1 MADNTGGVGVGVG
14 VGVGGQK
21 RRRDDIDV
29 DDFSL
34 SHDDDDDNNNNY
46 HKKKKQAQVS
56 HSSSPVHLHLQP
68 EISTQRLKAVMRT
81 LMILQMQHDVQPPP
95 SSNATTTTTTDISGL
110 LSDLLTSSSAALATS
125 QQQNDNTT
133 NNNRQLTS
141 PLLAYALRILA
152 KTQHHNI
159 EPGILSKLITLATS
173 SSSAL
178 IPALM
183 AYLLPYKSK
192 HDTLSELA
200 TFLALNS
207 CEDESMMDVAVRVA
221 PLHVL
226 KALSSVENDAS
237 SATLRRWTNQL
248 ASGSQAVSANERVKS
263 AAEAGSYGIADPPP
277 PPLAEALASAILA
290 DKSTRTTP
298 ALKELVAAATA
309 WAGPPGIRTSLKL
322 AAATAEEA
330 STPRVDA
337 ITVPGGDAGNT
348 AIEEEAA
355 APAEILPIW
364 RGEVQKS
371 GAGMGVAT
379 AVAHRLSKESRAAS
393 APWPPKLS
401 VDQRVR
407 VEHALGR
414 YNATDV
420 TKRAVYV
427 LRRDD
432 ENSTQSDGAAAL
444 SSYLETKDRAG
455 VANLGEGFSVFL
467 LAASNKSVREVFG
480 ATSQGVVYGAVL
492 PSSG

>member
-1 MADNTGGVGVGVG
+1 MYPAM
-14 VGVGGQK
+14 
-21 RRRDDIDV
+21 
-29 DDFSL
+29 
-34 SHDDDDDNNNNY
+34 
-46 HKKKKQAQVS
+46 VS
-56 HSSSPVHLHLQP
+56 P
-68 EISTQRLKAVMRT
+68 
-81 LMILQMQHDVQPPP
+81 
-95 SSNATTTTTTDISGL
+95 
-110 LSDLLTSSSAALATS
+110 
-125 QQQNDNTT
+125 
-133 NNNRQLTS
+133 
-141 PLLAYALRILA
+141 
-152 KTQHHNI
+152 
-159 EPGILSKLITLATS
+159 
-173 SSSAL
+173 
-178 IPALM
+178 
-183 AYLLPYKSK
+183 
-192 HDTLSELA
+192 
-200 TFLALNS
+200 
-207 CEDESMMDVAVRVA
+207 
-221 PLHVL
+221 
-226 KALSSVENDAS
+226 
-237 SATLRRWTNQL
+237 
-248 ASGSQAVSANERVKS
+248 
-263 AAEAGSYGIADPPP
+263 IADPPP

-322 AAATAEEA
+322 AATTAEEA

-337 ITVPGGDAGNT
+337 ITVPGGDAVNT

>member
-1 MADNTGGVGVGVG
+1 
-14 VGVGGQK
+14 
-21 RRRDDIDV
+21 
-29 DDFSL
+29 
-34 SHDDDDDNNNNY
+34 
-46 HKKKKQAQVS
+46 
-56 HSSSPVHLHLQP
+56 
-68 EISTQRLKAVMRT
+68 
-81 LMILQMQHDVQPPP
+81 
-95 SSNATTTTTTDISGL
+95 
-110 LSDLLTSSSAALATS
+110 
-125 QQQNDNTT
+125 
-133 NNNRQLTS
+133 
-141 PLLAYALRILA
+141 
-152 KTQHHNI
+152 
-159 EPGILSKLITLATS
+159 
-173 SSSAL
+173 
-178 IPALM
+178 M

-248 ASGSQAVSANERVKS
+248 ASGSQAVSANERVRS

-309 WAGPPGIRTSLKL
+309 WAGPPGIRTSLEL

-393 APWPPKLS
+393 ALWPPKLS

>member
-14 VGVGGQK
+14 VGGVGGQK

-34 SHDDDDDNNNNY
+34 SHDDDDDNNH
-46 HKKKKQAQVS
+46 HKKKKQSQVS

-81 LMILQMQHDVQPPP
+81 LMSLQMQHDVQPPP
-95 SSNATTTTTTDISGL
+95 SSNATMTTTDISSL

-125 QQQNDNTT
+125 QQQNNNNNN

-159 EPGILSKLITLATS
+159 EPAILSKLTTLATS

-379 AVAHRLSKESRAAS
+379 AVAHRLSMESRAAS

>member
-1 MADNTGGVGVGVG
+1 
-14 VGVGGQK
+14 
-21 RRRDDIDV
+21 
-29 DDFSL
+29 
-34 SHDDDDDNNNNY
+34 
-46 HKKKKQAQVS
+46 
-56 HSSSPVHLHLQP
+56 
-68 EISTQRLKAVMRT
+68 MRT
-81 LMILQMQHDVQPPP
+81 LMSLQMQHDVQPPP
-95 SSNATTTTTTDISGL
+95 SSNATTTTTDISSL
-110 LSDLLTSSSAALATS
+110 LSDLLTSSAAALATS
-125 QQQNDNTT
+125 QQQNNNNNTN

-159 EPGILSKLITLATS
+159 EPGILSKLTTLATS

-309 WAGPPGIRTSLKL
+309 WAGPPGMRTSLKL

-379 AVAHRLSKESRAAS
+379 AVAHRLSMESRAAS

>member
-14 VGVGGQK
+14 VGGVGGQK

-34 SHDDDDDNNNNY
+34 SHDDDDDNNH
-46 HKKKKQAQVS
+46 HKKKKQSQVS

-81 LMILQMQHDVQPPP
+81 LMSLQMQHDVQPPP
-95 SSNATTTTTTDISGL
+95 SSNATMTTTDISSL

-125 QQQNDNTT
+125 QQQNNNNNN

-159 EPGILSKLITLATS
+159 EPAILSKLTTLATS

-379 AVAHRLSKESRAAS
+379 AVAHRLSMESRAAS

-467 LAASNKSVREVFG
+467 LAASNKTVREVFG